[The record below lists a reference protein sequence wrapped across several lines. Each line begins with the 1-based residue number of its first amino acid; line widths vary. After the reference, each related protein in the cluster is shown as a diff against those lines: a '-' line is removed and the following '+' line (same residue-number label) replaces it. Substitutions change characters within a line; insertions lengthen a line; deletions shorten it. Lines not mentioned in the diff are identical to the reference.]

1 MSEEKEEGE
10 KKSFFKKLGNLFY
23 ESDGTV
29 AVSEPQKSSEQSVAG
44 VFPANNGTFPAN
56 SAAQYTTVAPINI
69 PSTGDGIFDQKFN
82 EAFQKIISDNNM
94 PGIDYFEFRQVL
106 DNMSSVAGLNEA
118 VSYQTAYTTLK
129 IGDPT
134 FDKLKLV
141 SSIEFYDKLLASEES
156 EFNAELSSESQ
167 KRVVSQRERA
177 NELNAEN
184 LEIVKQIQS
193 LNEKIASNQQ
203 EAITINSEAGVSEA
217 NIGQTSKNFTK
228 TMSHVRAKLEED
240 KQKINTLIQ

>member
-1 MSEEKEEGE
+1 MENISQTVSRIKRIVDFRI
-10 KKSFFKKLGNLFY
+10 KAFKRKVKNPTDKQLDILKTKLELKVCD
-23 ESDGTV
+23 E
-29 AVSEPQKSSEQSVAG
+29 
-44 VFPANNGTFPAN
+44 
-56 SAAQYTTVAPINI
+56 I
-69 PSTGDGIFDQKFN
+69 
-82 EAFQKIISDNNM
+82 
-94 PGIDYFEFRQVL
+94 GIDYFEFRQVL

-156 EFNAELSSESQ
+156 EFNAELLSESQ

-184 LEIVKQIQS
+184 LEIVKYAHRGEVICPFCD
-193 LNEKIASNQQ
+193 KKF
-203 EAITINSEAGVSEA
+203 AI
-217 NIGQTSKNFTK
+217 K
-228 TMSHVRAKLEED
+228 
-240 KQKINTLIQ
+240 